1 MVAFSQMVS
10 ACLWIYFNLLDGV
23 LSSSFVGEILPGV
36 APPGLASFSA
46 YPALPRWAN
55 LCRASSAGVTLC
67 CHLRILHENGQSK
80 IRTRAGRANGAPS
93 NSISDVNP
101 SQKTGAGFRDRLFHG
116 LS

>member
-80 IRTRAGRANGAPS
+80 IRTRAGRANGAPKLWS
-93 NSISDVNP
+93 SYRCRRIEAPKN
-101 SQKTGAGFRDRLFHG
+101 LG
-116 LS
+116 LR